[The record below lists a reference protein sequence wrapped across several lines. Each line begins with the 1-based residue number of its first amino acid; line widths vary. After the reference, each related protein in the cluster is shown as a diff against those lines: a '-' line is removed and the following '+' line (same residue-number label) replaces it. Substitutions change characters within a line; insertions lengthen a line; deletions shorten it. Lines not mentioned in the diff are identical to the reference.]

1 MNQIISKYSQSLI
14 VDRIKHSQ
22 SESSSWFRIIFIIQ
36 NVFFF
41 HTHIFNFFL
50 LMFKLWGVQQR
61 FSRTGGDMNHVKLS
75 LVNNATT
82 SKGWP
87 TCAMQAL
94 LYYCYY
100 WSSWSNWISWFMAP
114 ATRRSFPWLLMGGGG
129 EVWER
134 CVGGRR
140 GDDFWGWHWCLTG
153 LRGAVK
159 TKPLINAID
168 QQKNRGKCDLH
179 TARVINALTDFFFL
193 LTPPPPLKSDFL
205 SFQSEREREFRLM
218 WIDWAS
224 LRQEYKA
231 FY

>member
-1 MNQIISKYSQSLI
+1 MPWPVRDDLPVLCKRSYITVTTGAHGQIGFPDLWPLPRA
-14 VDRIKHSQ
+14 VH
-22 SESSSWFRIIFIIQ
+22 
-36 NVFFF
+36 F
-41 HTHIFNFFL
+41 HGYW
-50 LMFKLWGVQQR
+50 WGV
-61 FSRTGGDMNHVKLS
+61 
-75 LVNNATT
+75 
-82 SKGWP
+82 
-87 TCAMQAL
+87 
-94 LYYCYY
+94 
-100 WSSWSNWISWFMAP
+100 
-114 ATRRSFPWLLMGGGG
+114 GG
-129 EVWER
+129 EVWEG